1 MNYAKINYPPPS
13 LTLDDLSDISDDLG
27 RRRVFLTSPD
37 DAFSEPSWITG
48 KGVTEPKNGRSEAKS
63 IIIVVDK
70 GHRDLNEE
78 WSVVDDKNKVKQDPR
93 FNGRLTDVFYFYF
106 YGFNLGP
113 KVGGLRFGNHV
124 GDWYVSWC
132 ATGQRLLF

>member
-1 MNYAKINYPPPS
+1 MPLLLDNHLIITTIAKLNMTTYLFYYSLEHTIPQLNYAKINYPLPS

-37 DAFSEPSWITG
+37 DAFSEPPWITG

-70 GHRDLNEE
+70 GQRDLNEA
-78 WSVVDDKNKVKQDPR
+78 WIVDDN
-93 FNGRLTDVFYFYF
+93 NT
-106 YGFNLGP
+106 
-113 KVGGLRFGNHV
+113 
-124 GDWYVSWC
+124 
-132 ATGQRLLF
+132 